1 MTPSSGSM
9 AVLAERTHLP
19 TANLAVLDT
28 SVYIENFRTGR
39 FTLPLLRSPWIVR
52 CSAVVLHELRR
63 GAQAPLELR
72 FVGELAK
79 KVRILTPTEKHWLES
94 AEVLSCLRA
103 RRGYTA
109 GKLRDLA
116 FDTLI
121 ALSAR
126 DIGATLITCDRED
139 FAEIGKQVAFKALFW

>member
-1 MTPSSGSM
+1 MR
-9 AVLAERTHLP
+9 A
-19 TANLAVLDT
+19 ANLAILDT

-63 GAQAPLELR
+63 GARTPPELR
-72 FVGELAK
+72 FVGELAR
-79 KVRILTPTEKHWLES
+79 KVRIITPTEKHWLES
-94 AEVLSCLRA
+94 AEVLSRMRARWGFTASKLRA
-103 RRGYTA
+103 
-109 GKLRDLA
+109 LA

-126 DIGATLITCDRED
+126 DAGAILVTCDQKD
-139 FAEIGKQVAFKALFW
+139 FAEIGQWIAFRTLFW

>member
-1 MTPSSGSM
+1 M
-9 AVLAERTHLP
+9 R

-39 FTLPLLRSPWIVR
+39 FTLTLLRSPWIVR

-63 GAQAPLELR
+63 GARTPLELR
-72 FVGELAK
+72 FVGDLARK
-79 KVRILTPTEKHWLES
+79 IQILTPTEKHWLES
-94 AEVLSCLRA
+94 AEVLSRMRA

-109 GKLRDLA
+109 SKLRDLA

-126 DIGATLITCDRED
+126 DAGATLITCDHED
-139 FAEIGKQVAFKALFW
+139 FAEIGKHVVLKVIFW